1 MSLESL
7 TFAEHDRL
15 LITPDVFSEQP
26 RFEDIL
32 KAKLSFIETGA
43 DPTTCVALR
52 PQIAGSWIRCRQMG
66 IEPDRVCL
74 NKEVAPEAYQRIC
87 DSNEYLVQ
95 TAQPLMHIIED
106 LHLSHDYIFEL
117 LDPSGIALHQL
128 GDFQLHGFIAEH
140 SIFNESTMGTNAH
153 SLCMRH
159 KTSYQVLGP
168 EHYCFA
174 LHNLAACAAPILDE
188 HDEVLG

>member
-52 PQIAGSWIRCRQMG
+52 PQIAG
-66 IEPDRVCL
+66 
-74 NKEVAPEAYQRIC
+74 
-87 DSNEYLVQ
+87 
-95 TAQPLMHIIED
+95 
-106 LHLSHDYIFEL
+106 
-117 LDPSGIALHQL
+117 
-128 GDFQLHGFIAEH
+128 
-140 SIFNESTMGTNAH
+140 
-153 SLCMRH
+153 
-159 KTSYQVLGP
+159 
-168 EHYCFA
+168 
-174 LHNLAACAAPILDE
+174 
-188 HDEVLG
+188 